1 MSTNLDV
8 PAAPAPTRAPQVAS
22 DAHGART
29 AAGSWLSAALL
40 RLAACVAALSLL
52 GPLVTGVIDYL
63 ERAARKAGR
72 DVPLMALV
80 PSTTMTSGRAA
91 DRS

>member
-1 MSTNLDV
+1 
-8 PAAPAPTRAPQVAS
+8 
-22 DAHGART
+22 
-29 AAGSWLSAALL
+29 
-40 RLAACVAALSLL
+40 VAALSLL